1 MGFLRTYA
9 LILLSGSCLA
19 GTIRVPPGGI
29 PPPFESTRHGDTLLF
44 LPGTHAGNL
53 MIDRKITLLG
63 EGNAVVR
70 GEGKGSV
77 IVVLADSCSVIGLT
91 IEHSG
96 GMLAEEDAGILLKSA
111 GNIVRNNTLR
121 DVLFG
126 IYLYH
131 SEGNL
136 IEGNRIAGRREL
148 DLGER
153 GSGIHIWNSNS
164 NTFVRNLITDARDGF
179 YIQNA
184 NRTLVTDNVVRDLRY
199 GLHYMYADTNIFL
212 RNVFED
218 NVAGAAVMYS
228 KDITI
233 RHNLFQRNRGFAS
246 FGILFQDCQGLQ
258 VDSNVISD
266 NVVGLFFEA
275 TTDNAFRRNII
286 AKNDVALEM
295 FQNSTGNRFEENN
308 FLDNVTPLLLIGKS
322 TGSKW
327 SVAGRGNYW
336 SDYAG
341 YDMDG
346 DGIGDVPMRIEN
358 AFEYLEGRNANVRL
372 FLYSP
377 ASQALALAARA
388 FPVLGISQ
396 EVDAAPLMRP
406 VPTAG
411 MPAVEL
417 LATEEERSAL
427 RSPAETAGWA
437 LIPLL
442 AGGVLLRAHRI
453 VTRKKV

>member
-9 LILLSGSCLA
+9 LVLLSGSCLA
-19 GTIRVPPGGI
+19 GTIRVPPGGL
-29 PPPFESTRHGDTLLF
+29 PAAVASARDGDTLLL
-44 LPGTHAGNL
+44 LPGTHPGNL
-53 MIDRKITLLG
+53 TIEKRLTLAG
-63 EGNAVVR
+63 DGDAVVR

-77 IVVLADSCSVIGLT
+77 IVVLADSCSVTGLT

-96 GMLAEEDAGILLKSA
+96 MMLAEEDAGILLKSN
-111 GNIVRNNTLR
+111 GNIVRQNTLR

-136 IEGNRIAGRREL
+136 IDGNRIAGRREL

-153 GSGIHIWNSNS
+153 GSGIHIWNSSANR
-164 NTFVRNLITDARDGF
+164 FVGNRITDARDGF

-184 NRTLVTDNVVRDLRY
+184 NRTLVTDNVVRGLRY
-199 GLHYMYADTNIFL
+199 GLHYMYADSNTFL

-233 RHNLFQRNRGFAS
+233 RHNLFRRNRGFAS
-246 FGILFQDCQGLQ
+246 FGLLFQDCHGLQ

-295 FQNSTGNRFEENN
+295 FQNSTGNRFEGNN
-308 FLDNVTPLLLIGKS
+308 FLDNLTPLVVVGKS
-322 TGSKW
+322 TGSQW

-341 YDMDG
+341 YDMDD
-346 DGIGDVPMRIEN
+346 DGIGDVPMRLEN
-358 AFEYLEGRNANVRL
+358 AFDYLEGRNANVRL

-388 FPVLGISQ
+388 FPVLRING

-406 VPTAG
+406 VPLGG
-411 MPAVEL
+411 MPAVGL
-417 LATEEERSAL
+417 SAAEEQRPAS
-427 RSPAETAGWA
+427 RSPAETVGWA
-437 LIPLL
+437 AIPLL
-442 AGGVLLRAHRI
+442 AGAVLLRAHRSAA
-453 VTRKKV
+453 RKKA